1 MIAMANNNKYDGIV
15 ECIDGYHLKVKIVR
29 QDLCGSCAVKHHCG
43 MEAEECRI
51 DVYNKY
57 AISCKIGDRV
67 IISSQKSFLGL
78 RAALWAFVYPFIVL
92 LITFVLALYLLS
104 RNEILSISIAMMSLA
119 LYYLILYLF
128 RRKMSH
134 VFLFI
139 LESKAI

>member
-15 ECIDGYHLKVKIVR
+15 ECIDGYYLKVKIVR
-29 QDLCGSCAVKHHCG
+29 QDSCGSCAVKHLCG

-78 RAALWAFVYPFIVL
+78 RVALWAFVYPFIVL
-92 LITFVLALYLLS
+92 LITFVLALYFLS
-104 RNEILSISIAMMSLA
+104 GNEILSISIAMMSLA